1 MESFNDMLST
11 ITDFLKTEVKTETLI
26 GQPFQ
31 VGEYS
36 CVPIMKVGM
45 GFGAGGGEGADAKN
59 GKGAGGGGGAGIGME
74 PVGFLVS
81 RGDQIQYI
89 AASRSKGITAA
100 VEKLPDLIEKVMDK
114 SMKKKADEA
123 E

>member
-36 CVPIMKVGM
+36 CVPVMKVGM
-45 GFGAGGGEGADAKN
+45 GFGAGGGEGSDTKN

-89 AASRSKGITAA
+89 AASRSKGLSAA
-100 VEKLPDLIEKVMDK
+100 VEKLPDLIEKVMETRKGKEEDK
-114 SMKKKADEA
+114 A
-123 E
+123 